1 MYRDRNSVFQVSVVG
16 IGFVLFNSVINILPL
31 KLPVKWYNEK
41 IEAPG
46 QFRRMDRKR
55 MEPTVPMGQNRQEQT
70 DP

>member
-41 IEAPG
+41 IEAPR